1 LLKHE
6 MARAEEFG
14 FQRSTIWLSREQTNL
29 ICNAL
34 RKTLWDEAAVQ
45 PRALRLSI
53 EELDR
58 AEGLCLH
65 ELKDEVSYLESVDL
79 VLHEV
84 KRLRWRPIETA
95 PKARDA
101 DGQLQQALLIGRYPS
116 NGHCT
121 DIVQGWW
128 CDGFRGEEGY
138 WERWRHA
145 FPPSHWMP
153 VPAPPAPGG
162 ETRRAETAQAGS
174 VHEHPVAEGQA
185 PDLVS
190 YSPDRPAP
198 SLKSEGR
205 S

>member
-1 LLKHE
+1 MGE
-6 MARAEEFG
+6 RY
-14 FQRSTIWLSREQTNL
+14 IWGDLP
-29 ICNAL
+29 A
-34 RKTLWDEAAVQ
+34 D

-53 EELDR
+53 AELER

-65 ELKDEVSYLESVDL
+65 EIENEVSYLESVDL

-95 PKARDA
+95 PKERDA
-101 DGQLQQALLIGRYPS
+101 AGRLQQALLIGRYPS
-116 NGHCT
+116 NGYYT

-128 CDGFRGEEGY
+128 CDGPPGEEGG

-153 VPAPPAPGG
+153 VPAPPAQCDGSGEAG
-162 ETRRAETAQAGS
+162 ETAGLAPKDDSTARAAG
-174 VHEHPVAEGQA
+174 A
-185 PDLVS
+185 PDRAS
-190 YSPDRPAP
+190 TPAP
-198 SLKSEGR
+198 SQQRGER